1 MEEFNSKRTNE
12 DGAQGQGSLKATIT
26 KTETWDPIQEAIE
39 KAPPGSCV
47 VFDIDGVIVDQGT
60 HEKLVDSAILS
71 VVELIKSKKLKAY
84 ALTHSAWG
92 ASGRYERMR
101 FDTLKG
107 LGIDF
112 SALSQYKNSLQI
124 PWVLEGSDKTALLH
138 DGIIF
143 ARDGIKV
150 DLPKGPI
157 FFEVLGKLKEQPT
170 QVIFIDDKEDS
181 LESMEEEC
189 QKHRIPFLGFRYLG
203 DKSSDSSWFF

>member
-1 MEEFNSKRTNE
+1 MQELNSNE
-12 DGAQGQGSLKATIT
+12 DGDQKPGSSKDTIT
-26 KTETWDPIQEAIE
+26 SVETWDSIQEAIA

-60 HEKLVDSAILS
+60 HENLVDSAILS
-71 VVELIKSKKLKAY
+71 VVELIKSKELKAY

-112 SALSQYKNSLQI
+112 VVLSQYKNSLQI
-124 PWVLEGSDKTALLH
+124 PWVLEGSDKTALLY

-143 ARDGIKV
+143 ARDGLN
-150 DLPKGPI
+150 DNLPKGPI
-157 FFEVLGKLKEQPT
+157 FFEVLEKLNEKPT
-170 QVIFIDDKEDS
+170 QVIFIDDQKDNLISMKEAC
-181 LESMEEEC
+181 E
-189 QKHRIPFLGFRYLG
+189 KRRIPFLGFRYLG